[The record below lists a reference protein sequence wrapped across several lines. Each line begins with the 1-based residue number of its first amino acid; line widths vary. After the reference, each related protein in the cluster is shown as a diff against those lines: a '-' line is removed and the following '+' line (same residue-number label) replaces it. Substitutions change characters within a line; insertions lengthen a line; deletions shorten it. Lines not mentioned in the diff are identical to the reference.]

1 MPFLSQVQ
9 CYLEKWQMLMLLGD
23 ANAKGIS
30 GVLSRFGTKLN
41 ILNTVSDNYIKQGA
55 LITFL
60 RRNISELPKDK
71 IKIVDIDNRTL
82 LAQQNKGDTKQYP
95 NTEAAEAFKNLQPNG
110 FKDALKNKEIPEFH
124 DFFTIL
130 STGRLKEIPKDIIGC
145 SRNL

>member
-1 MPFLSQVQ
+1 
-9 CYLEKWQMLMLLGD
+9 MLLILFN

-71 IKIVDIDNRTL
+71 KLKIVDIDKETL
-82 LAQQNKGDTKQYP
+82 LAQKLVDTKQYP
-95 NTEAAEAFKNLQPNG
+95 NTEV
-110 FKDALKNKEIPEFH
+110 
-124 DFFTIL
+124 
-130 STGRLKEIPKDIIGC
+130 
-145 SRNL
+145 SRGIYRIS